1 VVLVDAE
8 SRPRFRLQADF
19 LRRGSFFVPRVCD
32 ERHAARSSNVAV
44 VVVEHSTEA
53 RAATDPAYGRSDRPF
68 GRNEIVA
75 DALVVALGSVVKPML
90 ADRRGG
96 HRSPEVRVETLH

>member
-1 VVLVDAE
+1 
-8 SRPRFRLQADF
+8 
-19 LRRGSFFVPRVCD
+19 
-32 ERHAARSSNVAV
+32 V

-53 RAATDPAYGRSDRPF
+53 RAATDPAYGRSDRPV

-96 HRSPEVRVETLH
+96 HGSPEVRVETLH

>member
-1 VVLVDAE
+1 MVLVDAE
-8 SRPRFRLQADF
+8 SRRRLRLQADL
-19 LRRGSFFVPRVCD
+19 LRRDSFRVLRIFND
-32 ERHAARSSNVAV
+32 RRAVRSGNVAV

-53 RAATDPAYGRSDRPF
+53 RAATDPAYGRSDRPV

-75 DALVVALGSVVKPML
+75 NALVVALGSVVKPML

>member
-1 VVLVDAE
+1 MLHGFSDVASLILNE
-8 SRPRFRLQADF
+8 
-19 LRRGSFFVPRVCD
+19 RR
-32 ERHAARSSNVAV
+32 AARSGNDAL

-53 RAATDPAYGRSDRPF
+53 RSATDPAYGRSDRPV

-75 DALVVALGSVVKPML
+75 DALVVALGSVVERLL